1 MSGEYEP
8 IHSSV
13 QRTQSRLGMVSCG
26 FAGAGAA
33 LLFWT
38 SHLAF
43 QGSYAESE
51 SGFNFTLSNS
61 LDRAAELGLLVWF
74 LAGTALAIA
83 GLLQRDRKK
92 VFAWIGLVLGAVL
105 SALYGVFIAIGI
117 SQGGLG

>member
-13 QRTQSRLGMVSCG
+13 RRTQSRLGMLSCA
-26 FAGAGAA
+26 FAVVGAVV
-33 LLFWT
+33 LCWT

-61 LDRAAELGLLVWF
+61 MNRTAEFALLIWF
-74 LAGTALAIA
+74 LAGTALAGV

-92 VFAWIGLVLGAVL
+92 VFAWIGLVLGVLL
-105 SALYGVFIAIGI
+105 SALYGMFIAIGI
-117 SQGGLG
+117 SQGGIG